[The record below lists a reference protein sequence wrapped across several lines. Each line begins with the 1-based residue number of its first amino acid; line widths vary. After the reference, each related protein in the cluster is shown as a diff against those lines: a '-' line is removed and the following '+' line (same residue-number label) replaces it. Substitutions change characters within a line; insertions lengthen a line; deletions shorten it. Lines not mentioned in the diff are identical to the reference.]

1 MMKPV
6 TDQSPCLLQIH
17 RYGVELVLSSL
28 LKYIFLNALT

>member
-1 MMKPV
+1 MVKHV

-28 LKYIFLNALT
+28 IKYIFLNALT